1 MEDVRVAGRSIRYL
15 SLMAREYPTIQAVSS
30 EIINL
35 QAICNLPKATEH
47 FMSDIHG
54 EHEAFLHITNNASGA
69 IRDRIEM
76 VFGNSLGEGE
86 RRNLAALIYY
96 PEQKMEQAR
105 ASGTDMN
112 DWYRV
117 ALYRLIAICRATTS
131 KYSRSKVRKALPKDF
146 SYIIDELLHTHYVD
160 SDKERYY
167 ERIITSIVDLDRA
180 YAFIVALSSLIKRM
194 AVDHLHV
201 VGDVFDRGP
210 HADVIL
216 DRLIDH
222 HSVDIQWG
230 NHDVLWMGAAAGSP
244 VCVATAIKNCV
255 QYDNLDMLENSY
267 GINILPLALFASE
280 YYSDVDSSVFTPRKM
295 PSEHYMPKD
304 MSLYARMH
312 KAICVIQFKL
322 EGQLIKRRPEYRM
335 ADRDMLSRIDYS
347 DMSITI
353 GGKKYPLKD
362 TEFPTIDP
370 ADPNRLTESEVL
382 LMEQLTS
389 SFQNSH
395 KLQSHVRFLYSA
407 GSVYLCYNGNLLYHG
422 CIPCDDN
429 GEFMKFDC
437 DGRLLS
443 GKEYLDYADKVARMA
458 MYAPEGS
465 EAREKGRDFMWFLWC
480 GRNSPIFGRRQ
491 ITTFERAL
499 IEDKSTHKE
508 PKNAYYEYCDDEDF
522 ALKVLNHF
530 GLNESYSCIVNGHIP
545 VKAKEGEE
553 PQKAN
558 GRRVVIDG
566 GFCRAY
572 QPQTGIAGYTM
583 FFTSQ
588 RIRIV
593 AHEAYGT
600 NDRHFLDNDIRTHGT
615 VVRNLPERLLVGDT
629 DIGAGLKERIDD
641 LKALL
646 DAYRMGIVKE
656 A

>member
-1 MEDVRVAGRSIRYL
+1 
-15 SLMAREYPTIQAVSS
+15 
-30 EIINL
+30 
-35 QAICNLPKATEH
+35 
-47 FMSDIHG
+47 
-54 EHEAFLHITNNASGA
+54 
-69 IRDRIEM
+69 
-76 VFGNSLGEGE
+76 
-86 RRNLAALIYY
+86 
-96 PEQKMEQAR
+96 
-105 ASGTDMN
+105 
-112 DWYRV
+112 
-117 ALYRLIAICRATTS
+117 
-131 KYSRSKVRKALPKDF
+131 
-146 SYIIDELLHTHYVD
+146 
-160 SDKERYY
+160 
-167 ERIITSIVDLDRA
+167 
-180 YAFIVALSSLIKRM
+180 
-194 AVDHLHV
+194 
-201 VGDVFDRGP
+201 
-210 HADVIL
+210 
-216 DRLIDH
+216 
-222 HSVDIQWG
+222 
-230 NHDVLWMGAAAGSP
+230 
-244 VCVATAIKNCV
+244 
-255 QYDNLDMLENSY
+255 
-267 GINILPLALFASE
+267 
-280 YYSDVDSSVFTPRKM
+280 
-295 PSEHYMPKD
+295 MPKD

-583 FFTSQ
+583 FSPPS
-588 RIRIV
+588 
-593 AHEAYGT
+593 AY
-600 NDRHFLDNDIRTHGT
+600 
-615 VVRNLPERLLVGDT
+615 E
-629 DIGAGLKERIDD
+629 
-641 LKALL
+641 
-646 DAYRMGIVKE
+646 
-656 A
+656 